1 LVCNT
6 YYRFTTR
13 EVKEITKE
21 IQNDTAAIKQ
31 NTTRIFEQIEL
42 LRALLPAGEPRNEG
56 SNFILDRYLDKL
68 TDYAETIR
76 DGWDESDIENDLT
89 PERYSILVI
98 YSMMVLI

>member
-1 LVCNT
+1 MSLFKLVCNT
-6 YYRFTTR
+6 CYRTATR
-13 EVKEITKE
+13 E

-31 NTTRIFEQIEL
+31 DTTHILEQIDR
-42 LRALLPAGEPRNEG
+42 LRALLPAGESRNES
-56 SNFILDRYLDKL
+56 SNFVLDRYLDKL

-76 DGWDESDIENDLT
+76 DDWDDRDIEIDLI